1 MSKACAPITGSRIRI
16 NLFDRA
22 FELAGSG
29 ACKNVTDLI
38 KRLDHD
44 GCESRQIQGPLLR
57 KQLAGLIEEAKQ
69 RSRQPILKTRNGRR
83 RDR

>member
-1 MSKACAPITGSRIRI
+1 MTPRKTT
-16 NLFDRA
+16 LERA

-38 KRLDHD
+38 KRLDRD
-44 GCESRQIQGPLLR
+44 GCESRQIQGPLLK

-69 RSRQPILKTRNGRR
+69 RSRQPIPDDQERSQT
-83 RDR
+83 